1 MLRYSRIIALLLV
14 SLFVLSACNSK
25 PDHRKYIPKDA
36 AVVAGINL
44 SSLSKKIAWNM
55 ITGSKIFKEM
65 EKKVPKKNGSD
76 VMSGIDKAGIDVMN
90 TFYVYLKN
98 DNRFNTGMKVTA
110 LVPLNDAVAW
120 EAYLKK
126 SFPQAAVTEH
136 NKLKV
141 TSLDGNMYMGWDK
154 NLLIIMNVLSDNA
167 GDMAAEMDN
176 AFAITDDNS
185 IKANK
190 NFEKLEGAGHDLS
203 MWVNY
208 DEIMNSYND
217 RMGTNASPV
226 SLSKTMWKE
235 TAFACGFDF
244 VKGKITGDMTYY
256 TSKGMEK
263 IYKEFGSGNVN
274 KDMISRLPGKE
285 LDMLVAAHFST
296 KALKEMMDST
306 GVLGLANTGLSAQGT
321 NVDNV
326 LDAFTGDMAFAIN
339 NLSVTSVPASADVPF
354 PTQNSNYCMT
364 YVMKINKKANFDQLM
379 TFAKQAGMLPVGEGY
394 MMPVSVRDS
403 VFVLSNNDY
412 AVFSNKYTNAVSI
425 LHDNY
430 KDQPMG
436 SAVASNANGHPF
448 SMFIDI
454 QETIKKIDMSA
465 MMTAQD
471 AGIFNESKNLLTNI
485 SFNGGDYKDGAMQ
498 AHMEINFTNKDES
511 SILTLLDFGMRISD
525 AMEKNREAQRA
536 EIDTTEHSF

>member
-1 MLRYSRIIALLLV
+1 MLRFSRIITLLAI
-14 SLFVLSACNSK
+14 SVLILSSCHSK

-76 VMSGIDKAGIDVMN
+76 VMSGIDKAGIDVLN
-90 TFYVYLKN
+90 TFYVYLKT
-98 DNRFNTGMKVTA
+98 DNRFNTGMRVTA
-110 LVPLNDAVAW
+110 LVPLNDAAAW

-126 SFPQAAVTEH
+126 SFPQANVTEH

-141 TSLDGNMYMGWDK
+141 TSLDGNMYMGWNKD
-154 NLLIIMNVLSDNA
+154 LLIIMNVLSDNA
-167 GDMAAEMDN
+167 GDMATEMDN
-176 AFAITDDNS
+176 AFAVTDDNS

-208 DEIMNSYND
+208 DQIMSTYND
-217 RMGTNASPV
+217 RMSPNMNGV
-226 SLSKTMWKE
+226 SLSKSMWKE

-256 TSKGMEK
+256 TSKSMDK
-263 IYKEFGSGNVN
+263 IYKEFGTEHVN
-274 KDMISRLPGKE
+274 KEMISRIPGNE
-285 LDMLVAAHFST
+285 LSMLVAAHFST
-296 KALKEMMDST
+296 KALKDMMDST
-306 GVLGLANTGLSAQGT
+306 GVLGLANSGLSAQGT

-339 NLSVTSVPASADVPF
+339 NLSVTSTPATKDIPYAM
-354 PTQNSNYCMT
+354 QNTNYCMS

-379 TFAKQAGMLPVGEGY
+379 NFAKQAGMLPIGEGY
-394 MMPVSVRDS
+394 MMPVSARDS

-412 AVFSNKYTNAVSI
+412 AVFSNKYANASNI
-425 LHDNY
+425 LHGN
-430 KDQPMG
+430 KDGQPLN
-436 SAVASNANGHPF
+436 SNVAANVNGHPF
-448 SMFIDI
+448 AMFIDI
-454 QETIKKIDMSA
+454 QETIKRIDLNTIMSP
-465 MMTAQD
+465 QD

-485 SFNGGDYKDGAMQ
+485 AFNGGEYKDGAMQ
-498 AHMEINFTNKDES
+498 AHMEINFTNKEES

-525 AMEKNREAQRA
+525 AMEKSRAAQQA
-536 EIDTTEHSF
+536 EIDTTMHAF

>member
-1 MLRYSRIIALLLV
+1 MLRYSRTITFLV
-14 SLFVLSACNSK
+14 LSVLILSACNSK

-76 VMSGIDKAGIDVMN
+76 VMSGIDKAGIDVLN
-90 TFYVYLKN
+90 TFYVYLKT

-110 LVPLNDAVAW
+110 LVPLNDAAAW

-126 SFPQAAVTEH
+126 SFPQASISDH

-154 NLLIIMNVLSDNA
+154 HLLIIMNVLTDNNA
-167 GDMAAEMDN
+167 DMASEMDN

-185 IKANK
+185 IKSNK
-190 NFEKLEGAGHDLS
+190 SFEKLESAGHDLS

-208 DEIMNSYND
+208 DQILSSYND
-217 RMGTNASPV
+217 RMSPNMNGV
-226 SLSKTMWKE
+226 ALSKSMWKE

-256 TSKGMEK
+256 TAKNLEGV
-263 IYKEFGSGNVN
+263 YKEFGSANVN
-274 KDMISRLPGKE
+274 KDLISRMPAKD
-285 LDMLVAAHFST
+285 LDMMLAMHFST

-326 LDAFTGDMAFAIN
+326 LDAFTGDMAFTIN
-339 NLSVTSVPASADVPF
+339 DLSMSSTPASADVPF
-354 PTQNSNYCMT
+354 PTQNTNYCMS
-364 YVMKINKKANFDQLM
+364 YVMKINKKSNFDQLM
-379 TFAKQAGMLPVGEGY
+379 NFAKQAGLQPIGEGY
-394 MMPVSVRDS
+394 MLPVSAHDS
-403 VFVLSNNDY
+403 VFILSNNDY
-412 AVFSNKYTNAVSI
+412 AVFSNKYPNASNI
-425 LHDNY
+425 LHGNN
-430 KDQPMG
+430 QG
-436 SAVASNANGHPF
+436 QTANSAMAANIDGHPF
-448 SMFIDI
+448 AMFIDI
-454 QETIKKIDMSA
+454 QETIKKIDLSAVMSP
-465 MMTAQD
+465 QD
-471 AGIFNESKNLLTNI
+471 AGIFNESRNLLTNI
-485 SFNGGDYKDGAMQ
+485 SFNGGEFKNGAMQ

-525 AMEKNREAQRA
+525 AMEKSRESQKAVM
-536 EIDTTEHSF
+536 DTTNQAF